1 MFFLLFRSHKQVS
14 RCFIPMIMK
23 WWHDEL
29 MKINILKSY
38 SSGNNQYRGGSGW
51 NNLKDRCSWLWLW
64 YFVDFWHAFAHP
76 SLSLVKCKILTADI
90 PASCQHL
97 GGGDQVGIL
106 MWESTEGLK
115 ENGHTKKGS
124 DALPSAL
131 YRQKTV
137 ALYTRIF
144 EPKLL
149 QYRAKSFP
157 ILGWIFMK
165 IRKCAVLLSPLQS
178 RMGCIRLIAHTSLYL
193 FVFTFCL
200 YYTLIVLY
208 L

>member
-1 MFFLLFRSHKQVS
+1 MPS
-14 RCFIPMIMK
+14 FIHMIMK
-23 WWHDEL
+23 WWSDEDYHP
-29 MKINILKSY
+29 KILFLRE
-38 SSGNNQYRGGSGW
+38 QPVQGW
-51 NNLKDRCSWLWLW
+51 VWMKDRCFWLWLW
-64 YFVDFWHAFAHP
+64 YFVDFWHAIAHP
-76 SLSLVKCKILTADI
+76 SLSSVKCKILTADI

-178 RMGCIRLIAHTSLYL
+178 RMGCIRLIAQISLYL